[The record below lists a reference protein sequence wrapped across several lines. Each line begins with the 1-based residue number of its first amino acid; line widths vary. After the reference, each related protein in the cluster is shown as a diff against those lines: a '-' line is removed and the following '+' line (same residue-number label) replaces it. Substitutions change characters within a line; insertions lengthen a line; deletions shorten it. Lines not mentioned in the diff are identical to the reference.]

1 MGTLRA
7 YALREVGS
15 ARRPART
22 VKVGPRQAE
31 ASKQALQ
38 LPRGAPN
45 RQDACPMTWMRKL
58 TGARWSRPTWGVL
71 TLITAALL
79 AGSFALSSGALRNA
93 ESDARSTAVD
103 YTNAV
108 LLNALTPEEVQ
119 SEILKADYRKL
130 IIAVQGE
137 ILSDPAV
144 ARLRLWQLDGTLI
157 FSSDQRDK
165 IGEPVGLGNSQIQAA
180 GQGETESLVTE
191 ARVAP
196 KVGLAGSNEKLYETF
211 VPLRLG
217 GAVDVAAVAQ
227 IDQRY
232 SFIQEEAYRF
242 WRPAQWALGG
252 AFAIFLLLLWASL
265 FTKPARA
272 RVAAGAGVA
281 AVAGE
286 RPEHARA
293 DEQRMGQLEEHLDTS
308 ERQLHET
315 LQAGKMLENDLDQ
328 AAQTITR
335 LEAENKRLRVA
346 AGAAPGAAAA
356 GAAATTTAALE
367 AAQLTERLKGSEEER
382 ERAAGEL
389 QRLKAALAAKEAD
402 LALAQVRV
410 TSGEAESTK
419 LEEAVRGAEER
430 AARGETRAKEAEQ
443 RANEAQVR
451 ANEAEARANEAEA
464 ARGALETEA
473 SKTKDA
479 REKKAAA
486 ELKKAKQEAEK
497 AALRVAEVEALLTEH
512 QAKVG
517 SLETSAKAAEEAR
530 KAASDELEKM
540 RASHGD
546 TQAEVTRLTDALAA
560 KEAELERKIAEQAAV
575 TGSVG
580 GAEEQAAKAA
590 ELTSHV
596 RELEDQRRQGVE
608 DLARAE
614 ERLGNTQL
622 ELMRATKRAKELEQ
636 RLRELEAGEAAPPG
650 ERASEPEP
658 EPAPTSP
665 LARLRREVR
674 EAARA
679 PAEEPAPVPAEEP
692 APGPAEEPRPVDEA
706 GLSLRERLARAAA
719 ARHRAPG
726 SGGSEG

>member
-430 AARGETRAKEAEQ
+430 AARGETRAKEAE
-443 RANEAQVR
+443 
-451 ANEAEARANEAEA
+451 A

>member
-22 VKVGPRQAE
+22 VKVGLQQAE
-31 ASKQALQ
+31 ASKQALR

-79 AGSFALSSGALRNA
+79 AASFALSSGALRNA

-232 SFIQEEAYRF
+232 SFIQDEAYRF

-389 QRLKAALAAKEAD
+389 QRLKAGLAAKEAD
-402 LALAQVRV
+402 LALAQARV

-430 AARGETRAKEAEQ
+430 AARGETRAK
-443 RANEAQVR
+443 
-451 ANEAEARANEAEA
+451 EAEA

>member
-31 ASKQALQ
+31 ASKQALR

-79 AGSFALSSGALRNA
+79 AASFALSSGALRNA

-232 SFIQEEAYRF
+232 SFIQDEAYRF

-430 AARGETRAKEAEQ
+430 AARGETRAK
-443 RANEAQVR
+443 
-451 ANEAEARANEAEA
+451 EAEA

>member
-31 ASKQALQ
+31 ASKQALR

-232 SFIQEEAYRF
+232 SFIQDEAYRF

-402 LALAQVRV
+402 LALAQARV

-430 AARGETRAKEAEQ
+430 AARGETRAK
-443 RANEAQVR
+443 
-451 ANEAEARANEAEA
+451 EAEA

>member
-15 ARRPART
+15 GRRPARA

-31 ASKQALQ
+31 ASKQALR
-38 LPRGAPN
+38 LPWGAPN

-58 TGARWSRPTWGVL
+58 TGARWSRPVWGGL
-71 TLITAALL
+71 TLITTVLL
-79 AGSFALSSGALRNA
+79 AASFLLSSRALRNA
-93 ESDARSTAVD
+93 ESDARSQAVD
-103 YTNAV
+103 YTNTV
-108 LLNALTPEEVQ
+108 LVNALTPEEIQGV
-119 SEILKADYRKL
+119 ILKADYRKL

-137 ILSDPAV
+137 ILADPGV
-144 ARLRLWQLDGTLI
+144 ARLRLWQPDGTLI
-157 FSSDQRDK
+157 FSSDQRDE
-165 IGEPVGLGNSQIQAA
+165 IGQPVGVGNPRIEAA
-180 GQGETESLVTE
+180 VQGKTESLVTE

-196 KVGLAGSNEKLYETF
+196 KAGLAGSNEKLYETF
-211 VPLRLG
+211 VPLHLG

-232 SFIQEEAYRF
+232 SLIQNEGYRF

-252 AFAIFLLLLWASL
+252 TAAVFLLLFWVSL
-265 FTKPARA
+265 LATPARA
-272 RVAAGAGVA
+272 RVAAADGAA
-281 AVAGE
+281 PVAGE
-286 RPEHARA
+286 APEHARA
-293 DEQRMGQLEEHLDTS
+293 TEQRMRQLEERLATS

-315 LQAGKMLENDLDQ
+315 LQASKMLEHDLDE

-335 LEAENKRLRVA
+335 LEAEIRRLQVA

-356 GAAATTTAALE
+356 GAAATTAAALE

-382 ERAAGEL
+382 ARVAGEV

-402 LALAQVRV
+402 LALAQARV
-410 TSGEAESTK
+410 TSAEAESTK
-419 LEEAVRGAEER
+419 VEEAIRGAEER
-430 AARGETRAKEAEQ
+430 VARGETRAKEAEQ

-451 ANEAEARANEAEA
+451 AKEAEVRAKEAEA
-464 ARGALETEA
+464 ARGALEAEA

-486 ELKKAKQEAEK
+486 DLKKAKQEAEK

-512 QAKVG
+512 RAKAG
-517 SLETSAKAAEEAR
+517 SLEASAKVAEEAR
-530 KAASDELEKM
+530 KATADELEKM
-540 RASHGD
+540 RASHGE
-546 TQAEVTRLTDALAA
+546 TQAEVTRLTEALTA
-560 KEAELERKIAEQAAV
+560 KEAEVAQAAA
-575 TGSVG
+575 
-580 GAEEQAAKAA
+580 GAGAAGEQAAKAA
-590 ELTSHV
+590 ELASRV
-596 RELEDQRRQGVE
+596 RELEDQRRRDVE
-608 DLARAE
+608 ELARAE

-636 RLRELEAGEAAPPG
+636 RLRELEAGGAAPPR
-650 ERASEPEP
+650 ERVSEPEP
-658 EPAPTSP
+658 EPAPVSP

-679 PAEEPAPVPAEEP
+679 PAEEPAPVAAEEP
-692 APGPAEEPRPVDEA
+692 APVDEA

-726 SGGSEG
+726 SGGAEG